1 MPQDSQTASPS
12 RGVLAPL
19 RLNVFRALWLA
30 NLVSAT
36 GTIVQGVG
44 AAWLM
49 TTLAGTP
56 GLVAMVQTATYAPIL
71 LLALLAGTL
80 ADLWDRRRVL
90 LLAQFW
96 MVLISA
102 GLAWL
107 SGLDLVTP
115 ATLLLFTFLIGIGT
129 ALTGPAWQA
138 SVREIVPQAELPAAV
153 TLNAIAMNFARAVGP
168 AIGGAVVAAAGVGA
182 AFYLNAACT
191 LVLAGALLWWP
202 HHVPSD
208 DLPRERVG
216 SAIVTGLRYVAEAS
230 GLRAILARGMV
241 FGLAASAA
249 LALLPLVARDR
260 LAGGPL
266 VYGLLL
272 GAFGL
277 GALAGAFAVHRLRR
291 RYGAE
296 RVLTV
301 LAGVFGGA
309 LLVLGMV
316 PSLLPPVTV
325 ALALAGA
332 AWLGSFSTFNI
343 AVQMTTAFWVQARV
357 LALYQA
363 TIFGS
368 MAAGSWIW
376 GQVAEVTSLE
386 TGYLVA
392 GSLLL
397 LSIAL
402 HRRWRLPASEAPDL
416 RPRQLPEIKLAF
428 PFDREAG
435 PVMVLIEYRV
445 PLANAAVFIQAMEEV
460 GHVRKRDGA
469 WRWHLFQDTADAEHW
484 YEAFTVPS
492 WLHYL
497 RQRRRGT
504 AADEIVLEQARRFL
518 DPGFQPLVRRMIA
531 RGREMTMTSDES
543 IRKALRPEA
552 CERLRL

>member
-1 MPQDSQTASPS
+1 MPQDSQTASP
-12 RGVLAPL
+12 RGGVLAPL
-19 RLNVFRALWLA
+19 RLRVFRALWLA

-56 GLVAMVQTATYAPIL
+56 DLVAMVQTATYLPIL

-96 MVLISA
+96 TVLISL

-115 ATLLLFTFLIGIGT
+115 ATLLLFTFLIGVGT

-138 SVREIVPQAELPAAV
+138 SVRGIVPQAELAAAV

-168 AIGGAVVAAAGVGA
+168 AVGGAVIAAAGAGA

-202 HHVPSD
+202 HRVPRD

-216 SAIVTGLRYVAEAS
+216 SAIVTGIRYVAEAS
-230 GLRAILARGMV
+230 GLRAVLARGMV

-266 VYGLLL
+266 IYGLLL

-296 RVLTV
+296 RVLTA

-309 LLVLGMV
+309 LLVLGLV
-316 PSLLPPVTV
+316 PSLLLPVTI

-332 AWLGSFSTFNI
+332 AWLGSFATFNI
-343 AVQMTTAFWVQARV
+343 AVQMPTAFWVQARV
-357 LALYQA
+357 LSLYQA

-368 MAAGSWIW
+368 MAAGSWLW
-376 GQVAEVTSLE
+376 GQVAHVTSLE
-386 TGYLVA
+386 TGYLAA

-402 HRRWRLPASEAPDL
+402 HRRWPVPAGEAPDL
-416 RPRQLPEIKLAF
+416 RPRQLPELKLAF

-445 PLANAAVFIQAMEEV
+445 PLANAAAFVRAMEEV

-484 YEAFTVPS
+484 YEAFTVAS

-504 AADEIVLEQARRFL
+504 AADEIVLERARRFL

-531 RGREMTMTSDES
+531 RGRDITLTSDDRSE
-543 IRKALRPEA
+543 KP
-552 CERLRL
+552 

>member
-1 MPQDSQTASPS
+1 MPQDSQTASPGG
-12 RGVLAPL
+12 GVLTPL
-19 RLNVFRALWLA
+19 RLHVFRALWLA

-56 GLVAMVQTATYAPIL
+56 DLVALVQTATYLPIL

-96 MVLISA
+96 TVLISA
-102 GLAWL
+102 ALAWL
-107 SGLDLVTP
+107 SGQGLVTP

-138 SVREIVPQAELPAAV
+138 SVRGIVPQTELAAAV

-168 AIGGAVVAAAGVGA
+168 AVGGAVVAAAGAGA
-182 AFYLNAACT
+182 AFYLNAAST
-191 LVLAGALLWWP
+191 LVLAGALIWWP
-202 HHVPSD
+202 HDVPSD
-208 DLPRERVG
+208 DLPRERLG
-216 SAIVTGLRYVAEAS
+216 SAIVTGLRYVTEAS
-230 GLRAILARGMV
+230 GLRAVLARGMV

-260 LAGGPL
+260 LTGGPL
-266 VYGLLL
+266 IYGLLL
-272 GAFGL
+272 GAFGI
-277 GALAGAFAVHRLRR
+277 GALAGAFAVDHLRR
-291 RYGAE
+291 RHGAE
-296 RVLTV
+296 WVLKM

-309 LLVLGMV
+309 LLVLGLM
-316 PSLLPPVTV
+316 PSFLPAVTV

-363 TIFGS
+363 AIFGS
-368 MAAGSWIW
+368 MAAGSWLW
-376 GQVAEVTSLE
+376 GQVADVTSLE
-386 TGYLVA
+386 TGFLAA

-416 RPRQLPEIKLAF
+416 RPRQLPELKLAF

-445 PLANAAVFIQAMEEV
+445 PLAHTAVFVRAMEEV

-484 YEAFTVPS
+484 YEAFTVAS
-492 WLHYL
+492 WLDYL

-504 AADEIVLEQARRFL
+504 AADEIILERARRFL
-518 DPGFQPLVRRMIA
+518 DPGFRPLVRRMIA
-531 RGREMTMTSDES
+531 RGREMTMTSDDRS
-543 IRKALRPEA
+543 DRP
-552 CERLRL
+552 

>member
-1 MPQDSQTASPS
+1 MPQDSKTASADS
-12 RGVLAPL
+12 GVLAPL
-19 RLNVFRALWLA
+19 RLHVFRALWLA

-36 GTIVQGVG
+36 GTIIQGVG

-56 GLVAMVQTATYAPIL
+56 DLVAMVQTATYLPIL
-71 LLALLAGTL
+71 MLALLAGAL

-96 MVLISA
+96 MVLMSV

-115 ATLLLFTFLIGIGT
+115 ATLLLFTFLIGVGT

-138 SVREIVPQAELPAAV
+138 SVRGIVPPGELAAAV

-168 AIGGAVVAAAGVGA
+168 AVGGAVVAAAGAGA

-216 SAIVTGLRYVAEAS
+216 SAIVSGLRYVAEAS

-260 LAGGPL
+260 LGGGPL

-277 GALAGAFAVHRLRR
+277 GALAGAFAVHPLRR

-309 LLVLGMV
+309 LLVLGLA
-316 PSLLPPVTV
+316 PSSLQSVTV

-343 AVQMTTAFWVQARV
+343 AVQMPTAFWVQARV

-363 TIFGS
+363 SIFGS
-368 MAAGSWIW
+368 MAAGSWLW
-376 GQVAEVTSLE
+376 GQVAHVTSIE
-386 TGYLVA
+386 TGYLAA

-402 HRRWRLPASEAPDL
+402 HRRWRLLASDAPDL

-445 PLANAAVFIQAMEEV
+445 PLANAAAFVRAMEAV

-484 YEAFTVPS
+484 YEAFTVAS

-504 AADEIVLEQARRFL
+504 AADEVVLERARRFL

-531 RGREMTMTSDES
+531 RGREMTTSDDRSE
-543 IRKALRPEA
+543 KP
-552 CERLRL
+552 

>member
-1 MPQDSQTASPS
+1 
-12 RGVLAPL
+12 
-19 RLNVFRALWLA
+19 
-30 NLVSAT
+30 
-36 GTIVQGVG
+36 
-44 AAWLM
+44 M

-56 GLVAMVQTATYAPIL
+56 DQVAMVQTATYLPIL

-96 MVLISA
+96 MVAISV

-107 SGLDLVTP
+107 SGLNLVTP
-115 ATLLLFTFLIGIGT
+115 VILLIFTFLIGVGT

-138 SVREIVPQAELPAAV
+138 SVREIVPQGELAAAV
-153 TLNAIAMNFARAVGP
+153 TLNAIAMNFARAVAP
-168 AIGGAVVAAAGVGA
+168 AVGGALVAAAGVGA
-182 AFYLNAACT
+182 AFYFNAACT

-216 SAIVTGLRYVAEAS
+216 SAIVTGLRYVTEVG

-277 GALAGAFAVHRLRR
+277 GALAGAFAVHSLRR

-296 RVLTV
+296 RVLTG

-309 LLVLGMV
+309 LLVLGLM
-316 PSLLPPVTV
+316 PSSLPPVTV

-332 AWLGSFSTFNI
+332 AWLGSFATFNI

-357 LALYQA
+357 LALLSSHNLRQHGGRQLALGPSRPRDQPRDRLSCRRQPAAAQYWLA
-363 TIFGS
+363 S
-368 MAAGSWIW
+368 ALAAAG
-376 GQVAEVTSLE
+376 QRC
-386 TGYLVA
+386 A
-392 GSLLL
+392 G
-397 LSIAL
+397 
-402 HRRWRLPASEAPDL
+402 PASAAVARAQACLSL
-416 RPRQLPEIKLAF
+416 RPRGGAS
-428 PFDREAG
+428 
-435 PVMVLIEYRV
+435 
-445 PLANAAVFIQAMEEV
+445 
-460 GHVRKRDGA
+460 DGA
-469 WRWHLFQDTADAEHW
+469 D
-484 YEAFTVPS
+484 
-492 WLHYL
+492 
-497 RQRRRGT
+497 
-504 AADEIVLEQARRFL
+504 
-518 DPGFQPLVRRMIA
+518 
-531 RGREMTMTSDES
+531 
-543 IRKALRPEA
+543 
-552 CERLRL
+552 

>member
-1 MPQDSQTASPS
+1 VPQDSQTAAPS
-12 RGVLAPL
+12 GGVLAPL
-19 RLNVFRALWLA
+19 RLRVFRALWLA

-56 GLVAMVQTATYAPIL
+56 DLVALVQTATYLPIL

-96 MVLISA
+96 MVLISV

-138 SVREIVPQAELPAAV
+138 SVRGIVPQGELAAAV

-168 AIGGAVVAAAGVGA
+168 AVGGAVIAAAGAGA

-202 HHVPSD
+202 HEVPSD

-230 GLRAILARGMV
+230 GLRAVLARGMV

-301 LAGVFGGA
+301 LAGAFGGA
-309 LLVLGMV
+309 LLVLGLV

-363 TIFGS
+363 TIFGG
-368 MAAGSWIW
+368 MAAGSWLW
-376 GQVAEVTSLE
+376 GQVAALTSLE
-386 TGYLVA
+386 TGYLAA

-416 RPRQLPEIKLAF
+416 RPRQLPELKLAF

-445 PLANAAVFIQAMEEV
+445 PIANAAPFVRAMEEV

-484 YEAFTVPS
+484 YEAFTVAS

-504 AADEIVLEQARRFL
+504 AADDIVLERARRFL

-531 RGREMTMTSDES
+531 RGREMTMTSDDRLE
-543 IRKALRPEA
+543 RP
-552 CERLRL
+552 

>member
-1 MPQDSQTASPS
+1 MPQDSQTASP
-12 RGVLAPL
+12 RGGVLAPL
-19 RLNVFRALWLA
+19 RLPVFRALWLA

-56 GLVAMVQTATYAPIL
+56 DLVALVQTATYLPIL

-96 MVLISA
+96 MVSISA

-107 SGLDLVTP
+107 SGLNLVTP

-138 SVREIVPQAELPAAV
+138 SVREIVPRGELAAAV

-168 AIGGAVVAAAGVGA
+168 AVGGAVVAAAGAGA

-202 HHVPSD
+202 HDVPSD
-208 DLPRERVG
+208 DLPRERLG
-216 SAIVTGLRYVAEAS
+216 SAIVTGLRYVTEVS
-230 GLRAILARGMV
+230 GLRAILARGLV

-296 RVLTV
+296 RVLTG

-309 LLVLGMV
+309 LLVLGLM
-316 PSLLPPVTV
+316 PSSLPPVTV

-332 AWLGSFSTFNI
+332 AWLGSFATFNI

-368 MAAGSWIW
+368 MAAGSWLW
-376 GQVAEVTSLE
+376 GQVAHVTSLE
-386 TGYLVA
+386 AAYLAA

-402 HRRWRLPASEAPDL
+402 HRRWRLPVSDAPDL
-416 RPRQLPEIKLAF
+416 RPRQLPELKLAF

-445 PLANAAVFIQAMEEV
+445 PLANAAGFARAMEEV

-484 YEAFTVPS
+484 YEAFTVAS

-504 AADEIVLEQARRFL
+504 AADEVVLERARRFL

-531 RGREMTMTSDES
+531 RGREMTITSE
-543 IRKALRPEA
+543 
-552 CERLRL
+552 ERSEKP

>member
-1 MPQDSQTASPS
+1 MPQDIQTASPS

-168 AIGGAVVAAAGVGA
+168 AIGGAVVAAPGVGA

-216 SAIVTGLRYVAEAS
+216 SAIVTGLRYVTETS

-309 LLVLGMV
+309 LLLLGMV

-445 PLANAAVFIQAMEEV
+445 PLANAAVFVQAMEEV

-492 WLHYL
+492 WLQYL

-531 RGREMTMTSDES
+531 RGREMTVTSDNQSE
-543 IRKALRPEA
+543 RP
-552 CERLRL
+552 

>member
-12 RGVLAPL
+12 RGILAPL

-96 MVLISA
+96 MVLMSA

-107 SGLDLVTP
+107 SALDLVTP

-216 SAIVTGLRYVAEAS
+216 SAIVTGLRYVAETS

-249 LALLPLVARDR
+249 LALLPLVARDH

-386 TGYLVA
+386 TGYLIA

-416 RPRQLPEIKLAF
+416 RPRQLPDIKLAF

-445 PLANAAVFIQAMEEV
+445 PLANAAVFVQAMEEV

-484 YEAFTVPS
+484 YEAFTVAS
-492 WLHYL
+492 WLQYL

-531 RGREMTMTSDES
+531 RGREMTMTSGES
-543 IRKALRPEA
+543 SEKP
-552 CERLRL
+552 

>member
-1 MPQDSQTASPS
+1 MPQDSHTASPS
-12 RGVLAPL
+12 GGVLAPL
-19 RLNVFRALWLA
+19 RLHVFRALWLA
-30 NLVSAT
+30 NLISAT
-36 GTIVQGVG
+36 GTIAQGVG

-56 GLVAMVQTATYAPIL
+56 DLVAMVQTATYLPIL

-96 MVLISA
+96 TVLVSVA
-102 GLAWL
+102 LAWL
-107 SGLDLVTP
+107 SGLNLVTP
-115 ATLLLFTFLIGIGT
+115 ATLLLFTFLIGVGT

-138 SVREIVPQAELPAAV
+138 SVRGIVPQGELAAAV

-168 AIGGAVVAAAGVGA
+168 AVGGAVVATAGAGA
-182 AFYLNAACT
+182 AFYLNAAST
-191 LVLAGALLWWP
+191 LVLVGALLWWP

-216 SAIVTGLRYVAEAS
+216 SAIVTGLRYVTEVS

-296 RVLTV
+296 RVLTG

-309 LLVLGMV
+309 LLVLGLM
-316 PSLLPPVTV
+316 PSSLPPVTV

-332 AWLGSFSTFNI
+332 AWLGSFATFNI
-343 AVQMTTAFWVQARV
+343 AVQMSTAFWVQARV

-368 MAAGSWIW
+368 MAAGSWLW
-376 GQVAEVTSLE
+376 GQVAHVTSLE
-386 TGYLVA
+386 TGYLAA
-392 GSLLL
+392 GSLLV
-397 LSIAL
+397 LSIGL
-402 HRRWRLPASEAPDL
+402 HRRWPLPASEAPDL
-416 RPRQLPEIKLAF
+416 RPRQLPELKLAF
-428 PFDREAG
+428 PFDRKTG

-445 PLANAAVFIQAMEEV
+445 RLANASAFAGAMEEV

-484 YEAFTVPS
+484 YEAFTVSS

-504 AADEIVLEQARRFL
+504 AADEVVLERARRYL

-531 RGREMTMTSDES
+531 RGREMTMTSAD
-543 IRKALRPEA
+543 
-552 CERLRL
+552 

>member
-1 MPQDSQTASPS
+1 MSQDSQTASPGG
-12 RGVLAPL
+12 GVLAPL
-19 RLNVFRALWLA
+19 RLQVFRALWLA

-56 GLVAMVQTATYAPIL
+56 DLVAMVQTATYMPIL

-96 MVLISA
+96 MVAISA

-115 ATLLLFTFLIGIGT
+115 ATLLLFTFLIGVGT

-138 SVREIVPQAELPAAV
+138 SVREIVPRGQLAAAV

-168 AIGGAVVAAAGVGA
+168 AVGGAVVAAAGAGA
-182 AFYLNAACT
+182 AFYFNAACT

-208 DLPRERVG
+208 DLPRERLG
-216 SAIVTGLRYVAEAS
+216 SAIVTGLRYVIEVS

-272 GAFGL
+272 GVFGL

-296 RVLTV
+296 RVLMG

-309 LLVLGMV
+309 LLVLGLM
-316 PSLLPPVTV
+316 PSSLPPVTI

-332 AWLGSFSTFNI
+332 AWLGSFATFNI

-368 MAAGSWIW
+368 MAAGSWLW
-376 GQVAEVTSLE
+376 GQVAHMTSLE
-386 TGYLVA
+386 TGYLAA

-397 LSIAL
+397 LSMTL

-416 RPRQLPEIKLAF
+416 RPRQLPELKLAF

-445 PLANAAVFIQAMEEV
+445 AHANAAAFARAMEEV

-469 WRWHLFQDTADAEHW
+469 WRWHLFQDTADGEHW

-504 AADEIVLEQARRFL
+504 AADETVLERARRYL
-518 DPGFQPLVRRMIA
+518 DPGFQPVVRRMIA
-531 RGREMTMTSDES
+531 RGREMTTTSGD
-543 IRKALRPEA
+543 
-552 CERLRL
+552 

>member
-1 MPQDSQTASPS
+1 MSGLPQDSPTALPGA
-12 RGVLAPL
+12 GVLAPL
-19 RLNVFRALWLA
+19 RLHVFRALWLA

-56 GLVAMVQTATYAPIL
+56 DLVAMVQTATYLPIL

-90 LLAQFW
+90 LVAQFW
-96 MVLISA
+96 MVSISV

-107 SGLDLVTP
+107 SGLNLVTP
-115 ATLLLFTFLIGIGT
+115 ATLLLFTFLIGVGT
-129 ALTGPAWQA
+129 ALSGPAWQA
-138 SVREIVPQAELPAAV
+138 SVRGIVPQGQLAAAV

-168 AIGGAVVAAAGVGA
+168 AVGGAVVATAGAGA
-182 AFYLNAACT
+182 AFYFNAACT

-202 HHVPSD
+202 HHVPRD

-216 SAIVTGLRYVAEAS
+216 SAIVTGLRYVIEVS

-260 LAGGPL
+260 LTGGPL

-277 GALAGAFAVHRLRR
+277 GALGGAFAVHRLRR

-296 RVLTV
+296 PVLTG
-301 LAGVFGGA
+301 LAGVFGAA
-309 LLVLGMV
+309 LLVLGLM
-316 PSLLPPVTV
+316 PASLPPVAV

-332 AWLGSFSTFNI
+332 AWLGSFATFNI

-368 MAAGSWIW
+368 MAAGSWLW
-376 GQVAEVTSLE
+376 GQLAHITSLE
-386 TGYLVA
+386 TGYLAA

-416 RPRQLPEIKLAF
+416 RPRQLPELKLAF

-445 PLANAAVFIQAMEEV
+445 ALADAAAFARAMEEV

-469 WRWHLFQDTADAEHW
+469 WRWHLFQDTADGQHW

-504 AADEIVLEQARRFL
+504 AADETVLERARRYL
-518 DPGFQPLVRRMIA
+518 DPGFQPVVRRMIA
-531 RGREMTMTSDES
+531 RGREMT
-543 IRKALRPEA
+543 
-552 CERLRL
+552 

>member
-1 MPQDSQTASPS
+1 MVAVALLASARLSGDMPQDSQMASPS
-12 RGVLAPL
+12 DGVLAPL
-19 RLNVFRALWLA
+19 RLRTFRALWLA
-30 NLVSAT
+30 NLVSAI

-56 GLVAMVQTATYAPIL
+56 DLVALVQTATYLPIL
-71 LLALLAGTL
+71 LLALLAGAL

-96 MVLISA
+96 LVAISV

-107 SGLDLVTP
+107 SGRNLVTP

-138 SVREIVPQAELPAAV
+138 SVREIVPRGQLAAAV

-168 AIGGAVVAAAGVGA
+168 AIGGAVVAAAGAGA

-208 DLPRERVG
+208 DLPRERLG
-216 SAIVTGLRYVAEAS
+216 SAIVTGLRYVTEVG

-277 GALAGAFAVHRLRR
+277 GALAGAFAVHSLRR
-291 RYGAE
+291 GYGAE
-296 RVLTV
+296 PVLTG
-301 LAGVFGGA
+301 LAGGFGGA
-309 LLVLGMV
+309 LLVLALM
-316 PSLLPPVTV
+316 PSSLPPVTV
-325 ALALAGA
+325 ALAFAGA
-332 AWLGSFSTFNI
+332 AWLGSFATFNI
-343 AVQMTTAFWVQARV
+343 AVQMTTAFWVEARV

-368 MAAGSWIW
+368 MAAGSWLW
-376 GQVAEVTSLE
+376 GQVAHVTSLE
-386 TGYLVA
+386 TAYLAA

-397 LSIAL
+397 LSIGL

-416 RPRQLPEIKLAF
+416 RPRQLPRSSW
-428 PFDREAG
+428 PF
-435 PVMVLIEYRV
+435 LS
-445 PLANAAVFIQAMEEV
+445 
-460 GHVRKRDGA
+460 
-469 WRWHLFQDTADAEHW
+469 TA
-484 YEAFTVPS
+484 S
-492 WLHYL
+492 
-497 RQRRRGT
+497 
-504 AADEIVLEQARRFL
+504 
-518 DPGFQPLVRRMIA
+518 
-531 RGREMTMTSDES
+531 RGR
-543 IRKALRPEA
+543 
-552 CERLRL
+552 

>member
-1 MPQDSQTASPS
+1 MPRDSQTASPAG
-12 RGVLAPL
+12 GVLAPL
-19 RLNVFRALWLA
+19 RLHVFRALWLA
-30 NLVSAT
+30 NLVSAA

-56 GLVAMVQTATYAPIL
+56 DLVALVQTATYLPIL

-96 MVLISA
+96 TVLISA

-115 ATLLLFTFLIGIGT
+115 ATLLLFTFLIGVGT

-138 SVREIVPQAELPAAV
+138 SVRGIVPQGELAAAV

-168 AIGGAVVAAAGVGA
+168 AVGGAVVAAAGAGA

-191 LVLAGALLWWP
+191 LVLAGALLWWR
-202 HHVPSD
+202 HDVPSD

-230 GLRAILARGMV
+230 GLRAVLARGMV

-266 VYGLLL
+266 VYGFLL
-272 GAFGL
+272 GAFGV
-277 GALAGAFAVHRLRR
+277 GALAGAFVVHRLRR

-296 RVLTV
+296 PVLTV

-309 LLVLGMV
+309 LLVLGLV
-316 PSLLPPVTV
+316 PSLLAPVAI

-343 AVQMTTAFWVQARV
+343 AVQMPTAFWVQARV

-363 TIFGS
+363 AIFGS
-368 MAAGSWIW
+368 MAAGSWLW
-376 GQVAEVTSLE
+376 GQVAGISSLE
-386 TGYLVA
+386 TGYLAA

-416 RPRQLPEIKLAF
+416 RPRQLPELKLAF

-445 PLANAAVFIQAMEEV
+445 PLANAAVFVRAMEEV

-484 YEAFTVPS
+484 YEAFTVAS

-504 AADEIVLEQARRFL
+504 AADEIVLERARRFL

-531 RGREMTMTSDES
+531 RGRDMT
-543 IRKALRPEA
+543 PGG
-552 CERLRL
+552 

>member
-1 MPQDSQTASPS
+1 MPQDSQTASPTS
-12 RGVLAPL
+12 GVLAPL
-19 RLNVFRALWLA
+19 RLKVFRALWLA

-191 LVLAGALLWWP
+191 LVLAGTLLWWP

-241 FGLAASAA
+241 LGLAASAA

-309 LLVLGMV
+309 LLVLGLV

-386 TGYLVA
+386 TGYLIA

-402 HRRWRLPASEAPDL
+402 HRRWRLPASWAPDL

-445 PLANAAVFIQAMEEV
+445 PLANAAVFVQAMEEV

-484 YEAFTVPS
+484 YEAFTVAS

-504 AADEIVLEQARRFL
+504 AADEIVLERARRFL

-531 RGREMTMTSDES
+531 RGREMTMTSDDRSE
-543 IRKALRPEA
+543 KP
-552 CERLRL
+552 

>member
-1 MPQDSQTASPS
+1 MPQDSQTASP
-12 RGVLAPL
+12 RGGVLAPL
-19 RLNVFRALWLA
+19 RLPVFRALWLA

-56 GLVAMVQTATYAPIL
+56 DLVALVQTATYLPIL

-107 SGLDLVTP
+107 SGLNLVTP

-138 SVREIVPQAELPAAV
+138 SVREIVPRGELAAAV

-168 AIGGAVVAAAGVGA
+168 AVGGAVIAAAGAGA

-202 HHVPSD
+202 HDVPSD
-208 DLPRERVG
+208 DLPRERLG
-216 SAIVTGLRYVAEAS
+216 SAIVTGLRYVTEVS
-230 GLRAILARGMV
+230 GLRAILARGLV

-296 RVLTV
+296 RVLTG

-309 LLVLGMV
+309 LLVLGLM
-316 PSLLPPVTV
+316 PSSLPPVTV

-332 AWLGSFSTFNI
+332 AWLGSFATFNI

-368 MAAGSWIW
+368 MAAGSWLW
-376 GQVAEVTSLE
+376 GQVAHVTSLE
-386 TGYLVA
+386 AGYVAA

-402 HRRWRLPASEAPDL
+402 HRRWRLPVSDAPDL
-416 RPRQLPEIKLAF
+416 RPRQLPELKLAF

-445 PLANAAVFIQAMEEV
+445 PLANAAGFARAMEEV

-484 YEAFTVPS
+484 YEAFTVAS

-504 AADEIVLEQARRFL
+504 AADEVVLERARRFL

-531 RGREMTMTSDES
+531 RGREMTITSE
-543 IRKALRPEA
+543 
-552 CERLRL
+552 ERSEKP

>member
-1 MPQDSQTASPS
+1 MPQDSQTAAPS
-12 RGVLAPL
+12 GGVLAPL
-19 RLNVFRALWLA
+19 RLRVFRALWLA

-56 GLVAMVQTATYAPIL
+56 DLVALVQTATYLPIL

-107 SGLDLVTP
+107 SGEGLVTP
-115 ATLLLFTFLIGIGT
+115 ATLLLFTFLIGVGT

-138 SVREIVPQAELPAAV
+138 SVRGIVPQAELAAAV

-168 AIGGAVVAAAGVGA
+168 AVGGAVVAALGAGA

-202 HHVPSD
+202 HDVPRD

-230 GLRAILARGMV
+230 GLRAVLARGMV

-277 GALAGAFAVHRLRR
+277 GALAGAFVVHRLRR

-309 LLVLGMV
+309 LLVLGLV

-368 MAAGSWIW
+368 MAVGSWLW
-376 GQVAEVTSLE
+376 GQVASVTSLE
-386 TGYLVA
+386 TGYLAA

-402 HRRWRLPASEAPDL
+402 HRRWRLPPSEAPDL
-416 RPRQLPEIKLAF
+416 RPRQLPELKLAF

-445 PLANAAVFIQAMEEV
+445 PLANAAAFVRAMEEV

-484 YEAFTVPS
+484 YEAFTVAS

-504 AADEIVLEQARRFL
+504 AADEIVLERARRFL

-531 RGREMTMTSDES
+531 RGREMTMMSDD
-543 IRKALRPEA
+543 RLKRP
-552 CERLRL
+552 

>member
-12 RGVLAPL
+12 GGVLAPL
-19 RLNVFRALWLA
+19 RLRVFRALWLA

-56 GLVAMVQTATYAPIL
+56 DLVSLVQTATYLPIL

-96 MVLISA
+96 MILTSA

-138 SVREIVPQAELPAAV
+138 SVRGIVPQGELAAAV

-168 AIGGAVVAAAGVGA
+168 AVGGAVVAAAGASA

-230 GLRAILARGMV
+230 GLRAILARGMM

-277 GALAGAFAVHRLRR
+277 GALAGAFVVHRLRR

-296 RVLTV
+296 RALTV

-309 LLVLGMV
+309 LLVLGLV
-316 PSLLPPVTV
+316 PSLLAPVMV

-368 MAAGSWIW
+368 MAAGSWLW
-376 GQVAEVTSLE
+376 GQVASVTGLE
-386 TGYLVA
+386 TSYLAA
-392 GSLLL
+392 GGLLL

-402 HRRWRLPASEAPDL
+402 HRRWRLPANEAPDL
-416 RPRQLPEIKLAF
+416 RPRQLPELKLAF

-435 PVMVLIEYRV
+435 PVMVLVEYRV
-445 PLANAAVFIQAMEEV
+445 PLANAAAFVQAMEKV

-484 YEAFTVPS
+484 YEAFTVAS

-504 AADEIVLEQARRFL
+504 AADEIILERARRFL

-531 RGREMTMTSDES
+531 RGREMTMTSDDGSE
-543 IRKALRPEA
+543 RP
-552 CERLRL
+552 

>member
-1 MPQDSQTASPS
+1 MPRDSQTASPGG
-12 RGVLAPL
+12 GVLAPL
-19 RLNVFRALWLA
+19 RLHLFRALWLA

-56 GLVAMVQTATYAPIL
+56 DLVALVQTATYLPIL

-115 ATLLLFTFLIGIGT
+115 ATLLLFTFLIGVGT

-138 SVREIVPQAELPAAV
+138 SVRGIVPQGELAAAV

-168 AIGGAVVAAAGVGA
+168 AVGGAVVATAGAGA

-191 LVLAGALLWWP
+191 LVLAGALLWWR
-202 HHVPSD
+202 HEVPSD

-230 GLRAILARGMV
+230 GLRAVLARGMV

-272 GAFGL
+272 GAFGV
-277 GALAGAFAVHRLRR
+277 GALAGAFVVHRLRQ
-291 RYGAE
+291 RYGTE

-309 LLVLGMV
+309 LLVLGLV

-332 AWLGSFSTFNI
+332 AWLGSFSTLNI
-343 AVQMTTAFWVQARV
+343 AVQMPTAFWVQARV

-368 MAAGSWIW
+368 MAAGSWLW
-376 GQVAEVTSLE
+376 GQVADVTSLE
-386 TGYLVA
+386 TAYLAA

-416 RPRQLPEIKLAF
+416 RPRQLPELKLAF

-445 PLANAAVFIQAMEEV
+445 PLANAAVFVRAMEEV

-484 YEAFTVPS
+484 YEAFTVAS

-504 AADEIVLEQARRFL
+504 AADEIVLERARRFL

-531 RGREMTMTSDES
+531 RGREMVTTTSGD
-543 IRKALRPEA
+543 
-552 CERLRL
+552 